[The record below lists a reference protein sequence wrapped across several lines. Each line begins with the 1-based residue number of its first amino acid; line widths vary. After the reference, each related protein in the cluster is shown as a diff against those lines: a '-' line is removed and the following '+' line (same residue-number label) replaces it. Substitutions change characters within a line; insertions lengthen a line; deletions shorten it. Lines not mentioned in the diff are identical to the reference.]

1 MRTIAAE
8 HTDDLLLGGDVQ
20 VALREDAFLWAKGS
34 EKTRCGKTKKKKKRA
49 GQRGTEHGLTQMLLQ
64 CISNPSAGTF
74 LDMSEFR
81 SDLLPDAVKNLIA
94 RMHAFM

>member
-1 MRTIAAE
+1 MDE
-8 HTDDLLLGGDVQ
+8 GGYRKHDVMT
-20 VALREDAFLWAKGS
+20 RRAK
-34 EKTRCGKTKKKKKRA
+34 KQRKKRA
-49 GQRGTEHGLTQMLLQ
+49 GQRGMEHGLTQMLLQ

>member
-1 MRTIAAE
+1 M
-8 HTDDLLLGGDVQ
+8 
-20 VALREDAFLWAKGS
+20 
-34 EKTRCGKTKKKKKRA
+34 
-49 GQRGTEHGLTQMLLQ
+49 EHGLTQMLLQ